1 MTIQTTKIT
10 AFKKS
15 FAFFL
20 AILLCAIALPLLPAS
35 ANVPD
40 DGELTAECTA
50 LLEEANIFAHLTSY
64 NDPYVDYPTQ
74 HMDYYRFY
82 KKGFT
87 VYLESGYHKQ
97 RPADA
102 YSTVD
107 KWQELAKGY
116 FTKGI
121 PHLESHFET
130 VDGVFR
136 FISNEKSPYASP
148 ISDGMRI
155 LEKSE
160 NAVTFVFPA
169 FIEYEI
175 EDGHTAEFTKTE
187 NGWRISGGSYF
198 NRVYGDG
205 SKYTAPEQDSEFAEI
220 LRCAMDAFEFS
231 RTLLQGYPGVVF
243 DYQNGK
249 TSLFIKKGYVDEHCT
264 ESIVLP
270 INSDPAC
277 EGFRTY
283 YPYAAEFNS
292 LDRWREEIKEYFTDD
307 FLGLVT
313 SPDPLIS
320 SSGNVIYPLL
330 ALQEHNGK
338 TYGSAFADF
347 VQCDAHWVNARL
359 IYHSET
365 TAVLAVSDVHY
376 GDVFLEETIRLEKT
390 EKGWRVSGGTFWSDD
405 HGQKSPDEQLL
416 KELADI
422 GKDAEDFTRILSS
435 GCFES
440 SAAIRGEEI
449 PYGEESKRTAAFL
462 REKGY
467 VDDDLEN
474 SELFPYFDIPE
485 SEELFPYR
493 PFSAQFTSLEDLKKE
508 YEKYVESDF
517 LKLIDNKNP
526 ILKERGG
533 RVYFGQAM
541 VGLSSPVALWE
552 HACLIAYTDTQA
564 VVAVPVYEGMGE
576 IDFRDFY
583 GYTTVEFVKTA
594 DGWRVSG
601 GSFYDFVYND
611 QNTLT
616 EKLPKIAS
624 LPETDPKPPKT
635 GEDTLVYLLPLCLS
649 LAGFGGVT
657 LALCKKR
664 RRFPEEY
671 L

>member
-1 MTIQTTKIT
+1 MKIKMKKTVHRKNIALIMTILLL
-10 AFKKS
+10 
-15 FAFFL
+15 L
-20 AILLCAIALPLLPAS
+20 ASLPLLPAS
-35 ANVPD
+35 ADTPD

-87 VYLESGYHKQ
+87 VYLESEYPKQ

-121 PHLESHFET
+121 PNLESHFET

-136 FISNEKSPYASP
+136 FISNENSPHASP
-148 ISDGMRI
+148 IYDGMRI

-187 NGWRISGGSYF
+187 SGWRISGGSYF

-220 LRCAMDAFEFS
+220 LRTSMEAFEFS

-270 INSDPAC
+270 LHSDPEC
-277 EGFRTY
+277 DHFMTY
-283 YPYAAEFNS
+283 YPYATEFDS
-292 LDRWREEIKEYFTDD
+292 FDRWKEEVMEYFTTD
-307 FLGLVT
+307 FLGLIPSENT
-313 SPDPLIS
+313 DSPLREQD
-320 SSGNVIYPLL
+320 
-330 ALQEHNGK
+330 GK
-338 TYGSAFADF
+338 TYGASYADF
-347 VQCDAHWVNARL
+347 IYTEADWCKAHL
-359 IYHSET
+359 LYHDGN
-365 TAVLAVSDVHY
+365 TAVIGVLTSD
-376 GDVFLEETIRLEKT
+376 FLEDTIRLEKT
-390 EKGWRVSGGTFWSDD
+390 EKGWRVSGGSFWSDD

-422 GKDAEDFTRILSS
+422 GKDAEDFTRILS
-435 GCFES
+435 GFCFES
-440 SAAIRGEEI
+440 TKELQGEEI
-449 PYGEESKRTAAFL
+449 PYGEAAKRNVSFL
-462 REKGY
+462 QEKGY
-467 VDDDLEN
+467 VDEHFGEHKFLRWPTNPEAVGYYR
-474 SELFPYFDIPE
+474 LFHQSFTTK
-485 SEELFPYR
+485 EEVIAEY
-493 PFSAQFTSLEDLKKE
+493 LK
-508 YEKYVESDF
+508 YLHSDF
-517 LKLIDNKNP
+517 LGLGSRYPYLIEHEGK
-526 ILKERGG
+526 
-533 RVYFGQAM
+533 VYFYE
-541 VGLSSPVALWE
+541 SPVCLNLEVALWE

-564 VVAVPVYEGMGE
+564 VVAVPVYEGIEE
-576 IDFRDFY
+576 IDFRNFY
-583 GYTTVEFVKTA
+583 GYATVEFVKTE
-594 DGWRVSG
+594 DGWRVDG
-601 GSFYDFVYND
+601 GSFYDFVYNY

-616 EKLPKIAS
+616 KKLPKIAS
-624 LPETDPKPPKT
+624 LPETDPEPPKT

-657 LALCKKR
+657 VALCKKR
-664 RRFPEEY
+664 RRFSEE
-671 L
+671 